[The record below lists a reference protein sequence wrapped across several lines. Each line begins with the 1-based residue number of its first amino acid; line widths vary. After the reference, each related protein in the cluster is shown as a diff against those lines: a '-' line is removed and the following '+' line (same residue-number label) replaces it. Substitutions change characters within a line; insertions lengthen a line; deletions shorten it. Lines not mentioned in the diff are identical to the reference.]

1 MAGEAQCGSRE
12 GHRPIDMPDRMLP
25 SPGTDGAGRQAMN
38 VKLYNTQR
46 CPYARRTRM
55 VLHEK
60 GMAF

>member
-1 MAGEAQCGSRE
+1 
-12 GHRPIDMPDRMLP
+12 MLL
-25 SPGTDGAGRQAMN
+25 SPGADEARRQTMN

-60 GMAF
+60 DMAF

>member
-1 MAGEAQCGSRE
+1 L
-12 GHRPIDMPDRMLP
+12 H
-25 SPGTDGAGRQAMN
+25 

-60 GMAF
+60 GVAF

>member
-1 MAGEAQCGSRE
+1 MK
-12 GHRPIDMPDRMLP
+12 
-25 SPGTDGAGRQAMN
+25 

-60 GMAF
+60 GVDFETYEVDLANTSEEFL

>member
-1 MAGEAQCGSRE
+1 
-12 GHRPIDMPDRMLP
+12 
-25 SPGTDGAGRQAMN
+25 MN

-60 GMAF
+60 GMAFYKHKPSQATVPGASL